1 VRDLDGAEPLTAVV
15 SSAVASLR
23 PARARRIP
31 WVPAAIVG
39 VALLVGLAVGD
50 PSPERWI
57 LLGAIVAAVAF
68 YAGARWPFT
77 SMLAMIAS
85 TILLVIV
92 RVIGLRSMNLI
103 DILMAPVLLASL
115 LGGLHRSAGTELAQG
130 LGRQPLGLAVRRLT
144 RIVIVFYVLAVLS
157 LARLATLAGIG
168 PALDSGLV
176 MIRHLQGIVF
186 YPLCLW
192 WLSTRERI
200 DRAFLAILVA
210 GAGLAIVNIVGVA
223 AWGVKRAG
231 MALFLNNWDA
241 PLTTPNEAGTAT
253 LIVGVVLIIR
263 QAMRPHWTNLAVG
276 LLMILLLG
284 LTQSRSGIL
293 AWGTFA
299 LFTLRWIP
307 LTRLVVG
314 AAGIAAV
321 LPFLPEPFWIRMGRS
336 MAIEPGTN
344 EAYSMFFRFFAWRT
358 AWGVVQDHP
367 LIGIGYLGFRF
378 LSHAYN
384 QFRVVIITV
393 ENYYY
398 EVLVSMGVVGL
409 AVLAVAIVRLYQVG
423 REVGRVA
430 PRGSL
435 AYYMARFHAPLVT
448 GLLVANLTGDNFMGM
463 VGLGQLA
470 VWTAVLVRSGHAAI
484 RESAAT

>member
-1 VRDLDGAEPLTAVV
+1 M
-15 SSAVASLR
+15 SSAVQILW
-23 PARARRIP
+23 PARSRRLP
-31 WVPAAIVG
+31 WIPAAIVG
-39 VALLVGLAVGD
+39 FALLVGLAVGD
-50 PSPERWI
+50 PSQERWLAI
-57 LLGAIVAAVAF
+57 GAVVAVMTF
-68 YAGARWPFT
+68 YASARWPFA
-77 SMLAMIAS
+77 SVLAMIAS

-103 DILMAPVLLASL
+103 DILMAPVLLTTL
-115 LGGLHRSAGTELAQG
+115 LGGLHRRAGAELTRG
-130 LGRQPLGLAVRRLT
+130 LAHQPLGLAERRLT
-144 RIVIVFYVLAVLS
+144 RVVIVFYVLAVLS
-157 LARLATLAGIG
+157 LGRLATLAGIG

-210 GAGLAIVNIVGVA
+210 GTGLAIVNIVGVTL
-223 AWGVKRAG
+223 WDVKRAG

-253 LIVGVVLIIR
+253 LIVGVVVIIR

-276 LLMILLLG
+276 LLMVLLLG

-299 LFTLRWIP
+299 LFTLRWIRP
-307 LTRLVVG
+307 TRLVAG
-314 AAGIAAV
+314 AAGVAAL

-336 MAIEPGTN
+336 VTIEQGTN

-378 LSHAYN
+378 VSHAYN

-435 AYYMARFHAPLVT
+435 AHHMARFHAPLVT

-484 RESAAT
+484 QEAATT